1 MNTDVMF
8 SSKSNEWTTPQALFE
23 ELDKE
28 FNFNLDPSST
38 DENCKCEKHYTARE
52 NGLLQTWGGTGY
64 SAPLHTAE
72 RYRTGARRRM
82 RNGTTQRSLYC

>member
-52 NGLLQTWGGTGY
+52 NGLLQTWGGVQGI
-64 SAPLHTAE
+64 LHPSIRQRDTALVQE
-72 RYRTGARRRM
+72 GV
-82 RNGTTQRSLYC
+82 